1 MMTKKTQN
9 KKELK
14 AIVDYLQ
21 GRESQLSD
29 TQKAKYNRLSF
40 CANCYFVEMQNSQS
54 IIDNLQITFG
64 ISQSTARQDFLDFVV
79 ILPENNYALSLI
91 RVKENYEFLL
101 EHYKTGNKI
110 DKFHKVNNDLA
121 RFLEKNPPKE
131 ELETPRATQILIH
144 TDLKRLGVEEV
155 NISKLMQKINEQF
168 KNRFSDSEFEETKS
182 IQE

>member
-1 MMTKKTQN
+1 MTKKNQN
-9 KKELK
+9 KKDLK

-21 GRESQLSD
+21 GRESELSD

-40 CANCYFVEMQNSQS
+40 CVNCYFVEMQNSQS

-121 RFLEKNPPKE
+121 KFLKENPPKE

-144 TDLKRLGVEEV
+144 TDLKRLNVKEIDHSVLMRKIKEE
-155 NISKLMQKINEQF
+155 F
-168 KNRFSDSEFEETKS
+168 KNYFSESEIEETKT